1 MEDDHKLK
9 KVLKKMKV
17 LALGGAGDMGRMAV
31 AILIESPD
39 ISSITVAD
47 KNIERAQHFIDLV
60 ESEKVSAV
68 EIDVSEH
75 DKLVK
80 LISSHDLVMN
90 TVGPFYKFAT
100 IILDAVIKAK
110 KPYIDICDDWK
121 PTLDLLDMNKR
132 TKKAELTAIIGMGAS
147 PGLTNLMAVIA
158 CSELDEIDELIT
170 AWGMGLMKEG
180 DKPKYY
186 ILPRKFYKK
195 YKNKPLIAN
204 AATMHLFYETL
215 EVIPTFKDGKMVDI
229 PPLTEAEP
237 LQFPGFKDTY
247 VCHIGHPEP
256 ITLPRMIKANSV
268 SNLMFMGKT
277 ATDIIRKYTQKI
289 SNKEIS
295 ISEASVEFFKESSR
309 LERDPE
315 IVKEYMNIPPGLCV
329 IATGIKE
336 GKRKKVAIATKRSP
350 FGAMAG
356 VTGVPLA
363 IAALM
368 LINREIKEKGVLTPE
383 EAISDPMDFF
393 DRYAKFCGK
402 DLTSKDV
409 FLEKVVDL

>member
-1 MEDDHKLK
+1 
-9 KVLKKMKV
+9 MKI

-31 AILIESPD
+31 AILLESPQ
-39 ISSITVAD
+39 ISSITIAD
-47 KNIERAQHFIDLV
+47 KNYDRAQHFVELV
-60 ESEKVSAV
+60 GSDRLSAY
-68 EIDVSEH
+68 EIDVTEH
-75 DKLVK
+75 DNLVE
-80 LISSHDLVMN
+80 LVSSHDLVMN
-90 TVGPFYKFAT
+90 TTGPFYRFAT
-100 IILDAVIKAK
+100 MILNAVIEAK

-121 PTLDLLDMNKR
+121 PTLDLLDMNKK
-132 TKKAELTAIIGMGAS
+132 TKKAEITAIIGMGAS

-158 CSELDEIDELIT
+158 CSELDETDELIT

-180 DKPKYY
+180 DKPQYY

-215 EVIPTFKDGKMVDI
+215 ENIPTFKDRKIVNI
-229 PPLTEAEP
+229 LPLTEAEP

-256 ITLPRMIKANSV
+256 VTLPRVIKANSV
-268 SNLMFMGKT
+268 SNVMFIGKT
-277 ATDIIRKYTQKI
+277 ATDIIREYTQKI
-289 SNKEIS
+289 LDKELS
-295 ISEASVEFFKESSR
+295 ISEASIEFFKESSR

-329 IATGIKE
+329 IASGMKD
-336 GKRKKVAIATKRSP
+336 GKRKKVALAIQNAP

-368 LINREIKEKGVLTPE
+368 LINGEIKGKGVFTPE
-383 EAISDPMDFF
+383 EVISDPIEFF
-393 DRYAKFCGK
+393 NRLAPYCGK
-402 DLTSKDV
+402 NLTGKDI
-409 FLEKVVDL
+409 LLKKLVDL

>member
-1 MEDDHKLK
+1 
-9 KVLKKMKV
+9 
-17 LALGGAGDMGRMAV
+17 MGRMAV
-31 AILIESPD
+31 AILLESPQ
-39 ISSITVAD
+39 ISSITIAD
-47 KNIERAQHFIDLV
+47 KNYDRAKHFVELVGSDRLSAYEVDATEHENLV
-60 ESEKVSAV
+60 E
-68 EIDVSEH
+68 
-75 DKLVK
+75 LM
-80 LISSHDLVMN
+80 SSHDFVMN
-90 TVGPFYKFAT
+90 TTGPFYKFT
-100 IILDAVIKAK
+100 TMILNAVIEAK

-121 PTLDLLDMNKR
+121 PTLDLLDMNK
-132 TKKAELTAIIGMGAS
+132 KAKTSEITAVIGMGAS

-186 ILPRKFYKK
+186 IVPRKFYKK
-195 YKNKPLIAN
+195 YRNKPLIAN
-204 AATMHLFYETL
+204 AATMHLFYEAL
-215 EVIPTFKDGKMVDI
+215 EDIPTFKDGKMVDI

-256 ITLPRMIKANSV
+256 VTLPRVIEANSV
-268 SNLMFMGKT
+268 SNLMFVGKT

-309 LERDPE
+309 LERDSE
-315 IVKEYMNIPPGLCV
+315 IMKEYMNIPPGLCV
-329 IATGIKE
+329 IATGIKD
-336 GKRKKVAIATKRSP
+336 GKRKKVAIAAERSP

-363 IAALM
+363 IAILM
-368 LINREIKEKGVLTPE
+368 LINGEIKEKGVFPPE
-383 EAISDPMDFF
+383 EAISDPMEFF

-409 FLEKVVDL
+409 LLKKVVDL

>member
-1 MEDDHKLK
+1 
-9 KVLKKMKV
+9 MKV

-31 AILIESPD
+31 AILIKSPD

-47 KNIERAQHFIDLV
+47 KNIKRAQHFIDLV
-60 ESEKVSAV
+60 ESEKVSV
-68 EIDVSEH
+68 IEIDVMEH
-75 DKLVK
+75 DKLVE

-100 IILDAVIKAK
+100 MILETVIKAK
-110 KPYIDICDDWK
+110 KPYVDICDDWK
-121 PTLDLLDMNKR
+121 PTLDLLDMNKKA
-132 TKKAELTAIIGMGAS
+132 KKAGITAIIGIGSS
-147 PGLTNLMAVIA
+147 PGITNLMAVVA
-158 CSELDEIDELIT
+158 CSKLEKVDEIIT
-170 AWGMGLMKEG
+170 AWGTGFIKEG
-180 DKPKYY
+180 DKPRYY
-186 ILPRKFYKK
+186 VTPRKFYKK
-195 YKNKPLIAN
+195 FNEMPLIAN

-215 EVIPTFKDGKMVDI
+215 EDIPTFKDGKMVNI
-229 PPLTEAEP
+229 KPLTEAKP

-256 ITLPRMIKANSV
+256 VTLPRVIKANSV
-268 SNLMFMGKT
+268 SNLMFEGKK
-277 ATDIIRKYTQKI
+277 ATDIIRKYTNKI

-295 ISEASVEFFKESSR
+295 ISEASVELFKESRR
-309 LERDPE
+309 LVRDPK
-315 IVKEYMNIPPGLCV
+315 IVKEYMSFPPGLCV
-329 IATGIKE
+329 IATGIKD
-336 GKRKKVAIATKRSP
+336 GKRKKVAIATQKAP

-368 LINREIKEKGVLTPE
+368 LINGEIKEKGVLTPE
-383 EAISDPMDFF
+383 EAISDPIAFF

-409 FLEKVVDL
+409 LLKKVVDL

>member
-1 MEDDHKLK
+1 
-9 KVLKKMKV
+9 MKI

-31 AILIESPD
+31 AILLESQQ
-39 ISSITVAD
+39 ISSITIAD
-47 KNIERAQHFIDLV
+47 KNYDRAKHFVELV
-60 ESEKVSAV
+60 GSNRLSAF
-68 EIDVSEH
+68 EIDVTEH
-75 DKLVK
+75 ENLVE
-80 LISSHDLVMN
+80 LISSHDLVLN
-90 TVGPFYKFAT
+90 TTGPFYKYDT
-100 IILDAVIKAK
+100 MILNAVIEAK

-121 PTLDLLDMNKR
+121 PTLSLLDMNKR
-132 TKKAELTAIIGMGAS
+132 TKKAEITSIIGMGAS

-195 YKNKPLIAN
+195 YKNKPPIAN

-215 EVIPTFKDGKMVDI
+215 EDIPTFKDGKIVDI
-229 PPLTEAEP
+229 SPLTEAEP

-256 ITLPRMIKANSV
+256 VTLPRVIKANSV
-268 SNLMFMGKT
+268 SNLMFIGKA
-277 ATDIIRKYTQKI
+277 ATNIIRKYTQKI

-295 ISEASVEFFKESSR
+295 ISEASIEFFKESSR

-329 IATGIKE
+329 IATGIKD
-336 GKRKKVAIATKRSP
+336 GKRKKVALAIQNAP

-368 LINREIKEKGVLTPE
+368 LINGEIKEKGVVTPE
-383 EAISDPMDFF
+383 EAISDPIDFF
-393 DRYAKFCGK
+393 DRLAPYCGK
-402 DLTSKDV
+402 NLIGKDI
-409 FLEKVVDL
+409 LLKKIVDL